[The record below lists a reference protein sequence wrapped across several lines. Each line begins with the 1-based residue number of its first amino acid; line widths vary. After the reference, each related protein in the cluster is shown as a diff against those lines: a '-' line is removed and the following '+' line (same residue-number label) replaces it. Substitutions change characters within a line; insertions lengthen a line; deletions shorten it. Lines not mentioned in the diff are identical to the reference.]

1 MATFDLA
8 SGTLRSPLANLPEE
22 EEAEESLSP
31 DWSPDGKALAYIS
44 KRHVGRGAECSIK
57 IRSMHAG
64 ETREVR
70 PQGHSFFYNLRWAP
84 GGRSLLIS
92 APEGLYRV
100 DGQSGESSLLLKKIY
115 GRFPQMQW
123 EPSPD
128 AKALYYSQRKSP
140 NADTAFVELDL
151 ASGRER
157 EMIRRPT
164 LGYANLSPDGRYI
177 ATASADPS
185 DHARTFIVIPVSGGA
200 PFDAIR
206 VSGEP
211 EEVARKRAAWL
222 SLFAWAPDSR
232 SVFIRKRVSEEGD
245 GVELWQAF
253 VDGSAPLKLDGKL
266 DPRLVLG
273 GFRLS
278 ADGRRL
284 VRNPRAAPP
293 EKAPASISFLPPKRP
308 TRPGANGYL
317 PGMRI
322 CRAAFGPAPY
332 RLFSVRDSVE
342 GDWPKHGHDPARNLL
357 EAN

>member
-1 MATFDLA
+1 MSAAGALYYYLPPPRDRQHIQMATFDLA

-164 LGYANLSPDGRYI
+164 ARIMRPRG
-177 ATASADPS
+177 DPPIHVRGS
-185 DHARTFIVIPVSGGA
+185 KSLPGFV
-200 PFDAIR
+200 
-206 VSGEP
+206 
-211 EEVARKRAAWL
+211 AWL
-222 SLFAWAPDSR
+222 R
-232 SVFIRKRVSEEGD
+232 
-245 GVELWQAF
+245 
-253 VDGSAPLKLDGKL
+253 
-266 DPRLVLG
+266 
-273 GFRLS
+273 
-278 ADGRRL
+278 
-284 VRNPRAAPP
+284 
-293 EKAPASISFLPPKRP
+293 
-308 TRPGANGYL
+308 
-317 PGMRI
+317 
-322 CRAAFGPAPY
+322 
-332 RLFSVRDSVE
+332 
-342 GDWPKHGHDPARNLL
+342 
-357 EAN
+357 